1 METTAARY
9 YGSTLPESRFLH
21 PERMNT
27 QIVSASPAI
36 IAALSPQE
44 TAQSLKTACGQFAMF
59 AERGC
64 KYIGLLRG
72 QLIRSG
78 EAPDEVFA
86 IVKDAL
92 IKGGMDE
99 KRAKSTA
106 NNGKG
111 HSELAEFAL
120 KEGVALKETHFYGIA
135 VGDARRVTS
144 FLRKGGDEAIAAVNK
159 IALTAKGGVTSK
171 AIDKLIPPVAPAPAD
186 GEAEGEGGERKLHIA
201 SLIED
206 CEDGLYY
213 GSTGVSDELRRIAK
227 LRHYVF
233 PRAVLIDGR
242 WILRQKKGGAIGVA
256 FDEIGGD
263 LHATGLIHTGF
274 RFHFH
279 RIGFRF
285 QD

>member
-1 METTAARY
+1 
-9 YGSTLPESRFLH
+9 
-21 PERMNT
+21 MNT

-186 GEAEGEGGERKLHIA
+186 GEAEGEGGEGGEGADGA
-201 SLIED
+201 STKSAFD
-206 CEDGLYY
+206 
-213 GSTGVSDELRRIAK
+213 
-227 LRHYVF
+227 
-233 PRAVLIDGR
+233 RAVIMLTSIQGLMREMTDDEAD
-242 WILRQKKGGAIGVA
+242 AIRELSME
-256 FDEIGGD
+256 FIIG
-263 LHATGLIHTGF
+263 
-274 RFHFH
+274 
-279 RIGFRF
+279 
-285 QD
+285 